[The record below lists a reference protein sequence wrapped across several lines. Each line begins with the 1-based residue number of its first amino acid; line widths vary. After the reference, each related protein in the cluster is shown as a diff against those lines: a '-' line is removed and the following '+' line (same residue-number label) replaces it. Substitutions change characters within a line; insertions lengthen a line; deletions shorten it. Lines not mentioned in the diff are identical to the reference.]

1 MIANS
6 RRKPYGHRRYLTGRR
21 GEPNKSASPIFLL
34 GKNGGVVMK
43 QWKGILQRLRAQQ
56 SNQIQLFIVI
66 PSLTLFFLSL
76 IVRTASSA
84 IDPTLEKKKVAEQL
98 RQRLSEVQNDKESK
112 ITLTAQ
118 RSTPSAHQ
126 QITRDIKERA
136 PLATILREEGLAAV
150 VGRQNDRNLCS
161 VALKSGVSARIVG
174 DGAARE
180 LEEKGAPKW
189 TLGGCSASPSSPNQ
203 CIVSDRECETGAFD
217 PIDGSELGRT
227 QDEILQL
234 IPHDRRGQFSPR
246 ISHSGADIEGH
257 ARVEGKEARGTTVDL
272 SFRVLVPGHVGDKLA
287 RQVASLTIAFEQGG
301 VSPAEYFGTVSGD
314 FDGQGLSFGI
324 LQWNLGSCSLQSLLE
339 AFRRKD
345 NGRFRAIMETDAD
358 FMEQVIEAPC
368 DEALS
373 LARLVMLDADGQVQE
388 PWITHF
394 HALGRERVFQEVQV
408 RYMLPQ
414 VQKAYSLADEFGFHS
429 ERAVALFFDILVQNG
444 GIPPLVRTQ
453 YEQDIQDSE
462 RSLGRALDEVERMR
476 ILANRQAEAANPK
489 WVNTVRARKL
499 TIVDGEGS
507 VNGISYNLDALGIRL
522 RDYKTGKAVSLNN
535 GEDAL
540 RRLEHSD
547 LRG

>member
-1 MIANS
+1 MPAFAATHRPRAGYDRKR
-6 RRKPYGHRRYLTGRR
+6 RRKPYDHKRYLTGWR
-21 GEPNKSASPIFLL
+21 GKLNKSVSPVLLL

-43 QWKGILQRLRAQQ
+43 QWKGILQRLLAQQ
-56 SNQIQLFIVI
+56 SGQIQLFIII

-112 ITLTAQ
+112 ITLTAE
-118 RSTPSAHQ
+118 SSPPSAHQ
-126 QITRDIKERA
+126 QIPRDI
-136 PLATILREEGLAAV
+136 
-150 VGRQNDRNLCS
+150 Q
-161 VALKSGVSARIVG
+161 
-174 DGAARE
+174 
-180 LEEKGAPKW
+180 EKGVPKW
-189 TLGGCSASPSSPNQ
+189 TLGCCAASPNSPNQ
-203 CIVSDRECETGAFD
+203 CIISDRECETGAFD
-217 PIDGSELGRT
+217 PIDGSELGKT
-227 QDEILQL
+227 QTEILQL
-234 IPHDRRGQFSPR
+234 VPQDSRGQFFPR
-246 ISHSGADIEGH
+246 ISRSGADLKGH
-257 ARVEGKEARGTTVDL
+257 ARGEDKEAKGTAVAL
-272 SFRVLVPGHVGDKLA
+272 SFRMLVPGRVGNKLA
-287 RQVASLTIAFEQGG
+287 KQVVSLTIAFEQGG
-301 VSPAEYFGTVSGD
+301 VSPTEYFGTVAGD

-324 LQWNLGSCSLQSLLE
+324 LQWNLGSCSLQALLE

-345 NGRFRAIMETDAD
+345 NARFRAIMETDAD

-368 DEALS
+368 DEAPT

-388 PWITHF
+388 PWLTHF

-489 WVNTVRARKL
+489 WVDTVRARKL

-535 GEDAL
+535 GEDVL
-540 RRLEHSD
+540 KRLEHSD